1 LKAFAQA
8 VSADCT
14 FRFICIMNEAMLR
27 PAVNLAEDWMI
38 LVFLFALITVA
49 YTRRFHPLRIS
60 RLWNS
65 TWNVRIL
72 RQAIRE
78 EPNTPRANLLFN
90 VSFFLLTALV
100 IFLAVK
106 FFNLRPYGLI
116 GFPLYMSILGGVIA
130 AYALKTAGIRVVQ
143 LMSDGDYG
151 LSEYEYNLFL
161 INRVIGLFLFPV
173 TAFLAYSPLKMIQP
187 FVLIALILFV
197 SMMIY
202 RMLRGLFN
210 AASSGVPV
218 FYIFF
223 YICTLEILPLVVC
236 LKAILSE

>member
-1 LKAFAQA
+1 
-8 VSADCT
+8 
-14 FRFICIMNEAMLR
+14 MNEIIPR
-27 PAVNLAEDWMI
+27 PPVNLSEDWMI
-38 LVFLFALITVA
+38 LVFLFALVTLA
-49 YTRRFHPLRIS
+49 YTRRFHPARIN

-90 VSFFLLTALV
+90 ISFFLLTALV
-100 IFLAVK
+100 LYLAVK
-106 FFNLRPYGLI
+106 YLQAGPAGVH
-116 GFPLYMSILGGVIA
+116 GFLLYLLILGAVLL
-130 AYALKTAGIRVVQ
+130 AYALKTSGIRVVQ
-143 LMSDGDYG
+143 LMSDGDFG

-161 INRVIGLFLFPV
+161 INRVIGLLLFPI
-173 TAFLAYSPLKMIQP
+173 ALFLAYSPLQISEP
-187 FVLIALILFV
+187 FVITALIVFGV
-197 SMMIY
+197 MIIY

-210 AASSGVPV
+210 AASAGVPV

-236 LKAILSE
+236 MKALMLTQH

>member
-1 LKAFAQA
+1 
-8 VSADCT
+8 
-14 FRFICIMNEAMLR
+14 MNEIVLR
-27 PAVNLAEDWMI
+27 PPVNLSEDWMI
-38 LVFLFALITVA
+38 LVFLFALVTLA
-49 YTRRFHPLRIS
+49 YTRRFHPARIV

-90 VSFFLLTALV
+90 ISFFLLTALV
-100 IFLAVK
+100 LYMAVK
-106 FFNLRPYGLI
+106 YLKAGPPNI
-116 GFPLYMSILGGVIA
+116 QGFLLYLMILGGVLL

-143 LMSDGDYG
+143 LMADGDFG
-151 LSEYEYNLFL
+151 LGEYEYNLFL
-161 INRVIGLFLFPV
+161 INRVIGLLLFPI
-173 TAFLAYSPLKMIQP
+173 ALFLAYSPLKISEP
-187 FVLIALILFV
+187 FVITALVIFAIMV
-197 SMMIY
+197 VY

-210 AASSGVPV
+210 AAGSGVPV

-236 LKAILSE
+236 IKALMLTQH